1 MKQGSISLCQITCIL
16 SCHRRTVDLS
26 FKSSRCKL
34 DTPERQLGRT
44 RDADRSPADYR
55 GLVLQARHKL
65 ESENLNSS
73 MKIF

>member
-1 MKQGSISLCQITCIL
+1 MKQGSISLCQITCVL
-16 SCHRRTVDLS
+16 SC
-26 FKSSRCKL
+26 KSLRCKL

-65 ESENLNSS
+65 ESEILNSS